1 MISGRPSWLQ
11 EFGVIGSSVDINV
24 STCRFNAHVQ
34 RKGGVQGICAMR
46 KALSEHERDGAQ
58 LRERRLEDYFRQ
70 QNERIAELERRLG
83 QAAGRERKWRSHGRH
98 YQQTLANCSPHLRPK
113 CTPRERA
120 DLLER
125 TLDAWRKRAAQ
136 RLAAAGQ

>member
-1 MISGRPSWLQ
+1 MISSRPSWLQ

-46 KALSEHERDGAQ
+46 KALSAHERDGAQ

-83 QAAGRERKWRSHGRH
+83 QAEVEVTRS
-98 YQQTLANCSPHLRPK
+98 TLSANFGKLQPTSPAKVHPQG
-113 CTPRERA
+113 E
-120 DLLER
+120 
-125 TLDAWRKRAAQ
+125 
-136 RLAAAGQ
+136 G